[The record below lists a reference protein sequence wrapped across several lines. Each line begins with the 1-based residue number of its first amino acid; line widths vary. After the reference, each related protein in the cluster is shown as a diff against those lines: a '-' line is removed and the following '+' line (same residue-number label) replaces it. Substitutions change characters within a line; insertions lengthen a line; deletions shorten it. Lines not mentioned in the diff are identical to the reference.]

1 MSQNGVDIFKGLVD
15 GLKELVRELP
25 GVGKR
30 KVRGRESPT
39 GTGPACNVERFD
51 GPRSSF

>member
-30 KVRGRESPT
+30 KVAPARVTNGD
-39 GTGPACNVERFD
+39 GTCM
-51 GPRSSF
+51 